1 MDTLTPA
8 RMNPSLVVQRQAIG
22 TVPPSSGEE
31 TRIVEPPSI
40 AAIRC
45 VFGVG
50 DEPTELPAGS
60 CFRPVYTISIPVARL
75 GGLDHDDVFEFDGA
89 SMLTLLQGRATQRRW
104 AMRLELDVVQTQASS
119 TSAEL
124 YVEAPPQVTLVADG
138 GARSNP
144 GGGRTIRMATTLAS
158 TTDGVLLLAG
168 AYHLLFRDVD
178 PRASGQVG
186 VESPLLTVK
195 IGLSE
200 FEFES

>member
-1 MDTLTPA
+1 
-8 RMNPSLVVQRQAIG
+8 MNPCLVVQRLALG
-22 TVPPSSGEE
+22 TVPPSSGEA
-31 TRIVEPPSI
+31 TRIVDAP
-40 AAIRC
+40 AVQAIRC

-60 CFRPVYTISIPVARL
+60 CFRPVYSISIPVARL
-75 GGLDHDDVFEFDGA
+75 GGLDHDDVYEFDGA
-89 SMLTLLQGRATQRRW
+89 MMLSTLQERARQRRW
-104 AMRLELDVVQTQASS
+104 AMRLELDIVQTQASA

-124 YVEAPPQVTLVADG
+124 YIEAPPQVPMMLLGRSGDG
-138 GARSNP
+138 MPNP
-144 GGGRTIRMATTLAS
+144 GGGRTLTITTNLADS
-158 TTDGVLLLAG
+158 PDGVLRLAG

-178 PRASGQVG
+178 PKASGLVG